1 MSIGDQMQMQIKQ
14 WPPWSDLAS
23 NIAERLGPIE
33 LLSFQSVCKAWNS
46 ASSTASAKIESTP
59 DFEPWFLLYAEDSDH
74 NCQLVTESGKKFSV
88 RLPEL
93 DGTTCLASNQGWLLL
108 FKKQGLEGEAV
119 GNCGGASSLFFFRP
133 FSKTKIDL
141 PGCPF
146 LELSDHVAAFSCVP
160 TSRDCTVSVIN
171 RVNDYEPKLHLLR
184 RGAKEWFQ
192 YDIPCS
198 GFGTINC
205 AVYHTQKQEFYFFDR
220 RDCVLIIVSTI
231 S

>member
-1 MSIGDQMQMQIKQ
+1 MPKHGILSCLGGGALYLLGWFCD
-14 WPPWSDLAS
+14 
-23 NIAERLGPIE
+23 RLVVAIRGKVFSETPINCE
-33 LLSFQSVCKAWNS
+33 ISGLQGVVV
-46 ASSTASAKIESTP
+46 EQR
-59 DFEPWFLLYAEDSDH
+59 DSDH

-119 GNCGGASSLFFFRP
+119 GNCGGSSSLFFFRP

-198 GFGTINC
+198 GFSTINC
-205 AVYHTQKQEFYFFDR
+205 AVYHTQKQELYFFDR